1 MSFAVEEVLT
11 AYVIKLVCLLQRK
24 ELDPILLYAIK
35 PAFISLDIKI
45 AMT

>member
-1 MSFAVEEVLT
+1 MLALAEG
-11 AYVIKLVCLLQRK
+11 K
-24 ELDPILLYAIK
+24 EFEPTHLYAIK